1 MTIHATEGA
10 RAGGGTAARLG
21 DRVKSGIVS
30 FFAETARRRRVRR
43 TRIDLAGLTASQL
56 RDIGLSHEQADA
68 EIRRSPLLM
77 VDQWVN
83 PK

>member
-1 MTIHATEGA
+1 MTIQATEGE
-10 RAGGGTAARLG
+10 RAHEGSAAGLR
-21 DRVKSGIVS
+21 DRVKSAIVS
-30 FFAETARRRRVRR
+30 FFAESARRRRVRR

-56 RDIGLSHEQADA
+56 LDIGLSSEQADA

-77 VDQWVN
+77 IDRSIF

>member
-1 MTIHATEGA
+1 MTTHATERETA
-10 RAGGGTAARLG
+10 CEGTAARFR
-21 DRVKSGIVS
+21 DRVKSAIVS

-56 RDIGLSHEQADA
+56 HDIGLSYEQADA

-77 VDQWVN
+77 IDRLIF

>member
-1 MTIHATEGA
+1 MTIHATERESA
-10 RAGGGTAARLG
+10 CEETASRLR
-21 DRVKSGIVS
+21 DRVKRVIVS
-30 FFAETARRRRVRR
+30 FLAEAARRRRVRR

-56 RDIGLSHEQADA
+56 RDIGLSYEQADA

-77 VDQWVN
+77 VDRWIL